1 MKQETIRI
9 NSQLWRDFTN
19 AVQEEGKQP
28 MRVVSRLLREY
39 LEIRKDTALFEKMRA
54 SVRGPEM
61 TDEEAVEFVHQYR
74 REKRLARN
82 GASRRAQTAK
92 RGTRSARVHVSS
104 R

>member
-19 AVQEEGKQP
+19 AVQEEGKKP

-74 REKRLARN
+74 REKKLAR
-82 GASRRAQTAK
+82 
-92 RGTRSARVHVSS
+92 
-104 R
+104 

>member
-1 MKQETIRI
+1 MKQETIHI
-9 NSQLWRDFTN
+9 ESKLWRDFTI

-39 LEIRKDTALFEKMRA
+39 LEIHKDIALFEKMRA

-82 GASRRAQTAK
+82 GAGRRAQSTK
-92 RGTRSARVHVSS
+92 RATPRAHAPS